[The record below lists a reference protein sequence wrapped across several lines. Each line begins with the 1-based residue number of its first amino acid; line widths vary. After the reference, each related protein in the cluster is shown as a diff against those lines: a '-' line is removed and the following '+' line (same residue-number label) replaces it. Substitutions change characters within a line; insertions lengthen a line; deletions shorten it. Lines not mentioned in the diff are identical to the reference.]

1 MPLTIWTISTFTLKL
16 EELNN
21 FKILRRAIYI
31 FNRVLEYSFKSLIA
45 RNMLIEKWLQ
55 RLPQIVEDWC
65 YSLKRKLKI
74 CLHDTQKLSK
84 LFHFVLCQITVMSF
98 SKTFFPVPCRSIPLI
113 VLNMFQLL
121 CRYLPK
127 SRNVDLLT

>member
-55 RLPQIVEDWC
+55 RFPQIVEDWC
-65 YSLKRKLKI
+65 YSRKRKLKI
-74 CLHDTQKLSK
+74 CLHDNQKLSK
-84 LFHFVLCQITVMSF
+84 LFHFVPCQITVMFF
-98 SKTFFPVPCRSIPLI
+98 SKTFFPVPWRSILLI

-127 SRNVDLLT
+127 FRNVDLFT